1 VSDDDLRQDNEA
13 RHGGAAR
20 PDGQT
25 VRPQEEQGGAASEE
39 QRRRETL
46 ERLKQLR
53 VADLVEE
60 MLVGLVT
67 VGYQKLGLTDQTREL
82 RDLGDARLAIETL
95 RAWIDVLA
103 RERGEEGL
111 ADLRSTVAA
120 MQLSYARAAAEPA
133 RDGAGADTDDDAGG
147 TDAATES
154 DAPTPADG
162 EGAEAESGGTDE
174 TAAADGATE
183 TAAADGA
190 DETAAGDGV
199 PTRPTAD

>member
-1 VSDDDLRQDNEA
+1 MTVNDDDPRQENEA
-13 RHGGAAR
+13 RHDDDIVRPAEEPGGA
-20 PDGQT
+20 T
-25 VRPQEEQGGAASEE
+25 SEE
-39 QRRRETL
+39 QRRREAL
-46 ERLKQLR
+46 EGLKRLR

-120 MQLSYARAAAEPA
+120 MQLSYARAAAEPSA
-133 RDGAGADTDDDAGG
+133 AATVADESVADESV
-147 TDAATES
+147 TDATATEQS
-154 DAPTPADG
+154 A
-162 EGAEAESGGTDE
+162 TD
-174 TAAADGATE
+174 
-183 TAAADGA
+183 DGA
-190 DETAAGDGV
+190 DPEPAAD
-199 PTRPTAD
+199 

>member
-1 VSDDDLRQDNEA
+1 MSDDDLRPDEEA
-13 RHGGAAR
+13 RHDGEAR
-20 PDGQT
+20 HDDEARHDGET
-25 VRPQEEQGGAASEE
+25 VRPAKEQGGAASEA

-46 ERLKQLR
+46 EGLKRLR

-60 MLVGLVT
+60 MLIGLVT

-82 RDLGDARLAIETL
+82 RDLGEARLAIETL

-133 RDGAGADTDDDAGG
+133 RDGAGADAEDDASPEAEGTGANETATDDEVDPG
-147 TDAATES
+147 S
-154 DAPTPADG
+154 APD
-162 EGAEAESGGTDE
+162 
-174 TAAADGATE
+174 
-183 TAAADGA
+183 
-190 DETAAGDGV
+190 
-199 PTRPTAD
+199 

>member
-1 VSDDDLRQDNEA
+1 MSDDDLRQDDEA
-13 RHGGAAR
+13 RHH
-20 PDGQT
+20 DDT
-25 VRPQEEQGGAASEE
+25 VRPAEEPGGATSEE
-39 QRRRETL
+39 QRRREAL
-46 ERLKQLR
+46 EGLKRLR

-120 MQLSYARAAAEPA
+120 MQLSYARAAAEPSA
-133 RDGAGADTDDDAGG
+133 AATVADESVADESV
-147 TDAATES
+147 TDATATEQS
-154 DAPTPADG
+154 A
-162 EGAEAESGGTDE
+162 TD
-174 TAAADGATE
+174 
-183 TAAADGA
+183 DGA
-190 DETAAGDGV
+190 DPEPAAD
-199 PTRPTAD
+199 

>member
-1 VSDDDLRQDNEA
+1 MSDDDLRQDDEA
-13 RHGGAAR
+13 RHH
-20 PDGQT
+20 DDT
-25 VRPQEEQGGAASEE
+25 VRPAEEPGGATSEE
-39 QRRRETL
+39 QRRREAL
-46 ERLKQLR
+46 EGLKRLR

-133 RDGAGADTDDDAGG
+133 PDGAAAAEPAVDDAVGPG
-147 TDAATES
+147 
-154 DAPTPADG
+154 P
-162 EGAEAESGGTDE
+162 
-174 TAAADGATE
+174 AAD
-183 TAAADGA
+183 
-190 DETAAGDGV
+190 
-199 PTRPTAD
+199 

>member
-13 RHGGAAR
+13 RHGDAAR
-20 PDGQT
+20 PDGEARHDGGT
-25 VRPQEEQGGAASEE
+25 LRPEEEQGGTASEE
-39 QRRRETL
+39 QRRREAL
-46 ERLKQLR
+46 EGLKRLR

-120 MQLSYARAAAEPA
+120 MQLSYARAVAEPA

-147 TDAATES
+147 ADAAAEP
-154 DAPTPADG
+154 DAPAPADDA
-162 EGAEAESGGTDE
+162 GAEAEGRGT
-174 TAAADGATE
+174 
-183 TAAADGA
+183 
-190 DETAAGDGV
+190 DETAAGDGAD
-199 PTRPTAD
+199 PRPAAD